1 MNSHDRSMS
10 SRPPP
15 LPRGAPIVAALDVG
29 TSKVVCLIA
38 TGDKGG
44 RTRLLGIGHQRSGG
58 IKAGMVIDPDA
69 AEQAVRAAVGQAER
83 MAGVTMEQV
92 SVAVA
97 CGRLKSHRFVARV
110 RTDTGFAGDA
120 DVARTLSGGEAF
132 AARGGRT
139 LIQFHNEAWHLD
151 GAEGVADPRGM
162 AGSELSADLVAVT
175 ADDGPLQNL
184 LAVVERCYLEP
195 HQLAATPY
203 ASAMAVTS
211 EVERHL
217 GVLVVDIG
225 AGVTSIAAFAG
236 GRLAMAE
243 ILPVGAH
250 LVTFDVAR
258 QLGCSVTEAERI
270 KTLYGTLLPTRSNDH
285 ESFSFSPTDGGD
297 GTTARVSRAELRSL
311 IEPRIH
317 GIAALV
323 HERIVAAKLD
333 RSMSERVVLTGGG
346 AELEGIDSVWGSMGE
361 SPGNTAGAARGASVR
376 VGRPGPIEGMSAD
389 MLGPAFATVSGLVGD
404 SLLQHFAARTG
415 GLSGWRGSGYVSWIG
430 TWLSRARG

>member
-1 MNSHDRSMS
+1 MNSFDRI

-15 LPRGAPIVAALDVG
+15 LPRGAPVLAALDIG

-38 TGDKGG
+38 TGEKGG

-58 IKAGMVIDPDA
+58 MKAGMVIDPDA

-97 CGRLKSHRFVARV
+97 CGRLKSQRFVARV
-110 RTDTGFAGDA
+110 GIETGIAHDGDITRA
-120 DVARTLSGGEAF
+120 LSGGEAF
-132 AARGGRT
+132 ATRGGRT

-162 AGSELSADLVAVT
+162 AGTELSADLVAVT

-203 ASAMAVTS
+203 TSAMAVTT
-211 EVERHL
+211 EEERQL

-225 AGVTSIAAFAG
+225 AGVTSMAAFAG

-243 ILPVGAH
+243 VLPVGAQ
-250 LVTFDVAR
+250 LVTFDIAR
-258 QLGCSVTEAERI
+258 RLGTSVTEAERI
-270 KTLYGTLLPTRSNDH
+270 KTLYGTLLPARSNDH
-285 ESFSFSPTDGGD
+285 ESFSFAVSDGGD
-297 GTTARVSRAELRSL
+297 EMTARVSRAELRSL

-323 HERIVAAKLD
+323 NERVTAAKLD
-333 RSMSERVVLTGGG
+333 RNMSERVVLTGGG
-346 AELEGIDSVWGSMGE
+346 AGLEGIDSVWGSMGDM
-361 SPGNTAGAARGASVR
+361 PGNMGAVARATAVR
-376 VGRPGPIEGMSAD
+376 VGRPSPIEGMSAD
-389 MLGPAFATVSGLVGD
+389 MLGPAFATVSGLIGD
-404 SLLQHFAARTG
+404 SLQQHFAARTG
-415 GLSGWRGSGYVSWIG
+415 RLSGWRGRGYVSWIG
-430 TWLSRARG
+430 NWLSRARG

>member
-1 MNSHDRSMS
+1 MDRSRS
-10 SRPPP
+10 KPPP
-15 LPRGAPIVAALDVG
+15 LPRSAPVIAALDIG

-58 IKAGMVIDPDA
+58 IKAGMVVDPDA

-97 CGRLKSHRFVARV
+97 CGRLKSQRFAARV
-110 RTDTGFAGDA
+110 RTETGIAGDG
-120 DVARTLSGGEAF
+120 DVARALSGGEAF

-139 LIQFHNEAWHLD
+139 LIQFHNEAWHVD

-162 AGSELSADLVAVT
+162 AGNELSADLVAVT

-203 ASAMAVTS
+203 ASAMAVST
-211 EVERHL
+211 EEERQL
-217 GVLVVDIG
+217 GALVIDIG

-243 ILPVGAH
+243 VVPVGAQ
-250 LVTFDVAR
+250 LVTFDIAR
-258 QLGCSVTEAERI
+258 RLGTPVTEAERI
-270 KTLYGTLLPTRSNDH
+270 KTLYGTLLPARSNDH
-285 ESFSFSPTDGGD
+285 ESFSFSVTDGAD
-297 GTTARVSRAELRSL
+297 EATARISRAELRSL

-323 HERIVAAKLD
+323 NERLVAAKLD
-333 RSMSERVVLTGGG
+333 RSILERVVLTGGG
-346 AELEGIDSVWGSMGE
+346 AGLEGIDSVWGNMREASGGM
-361 SPGNTAGAARGASVR
+361 AAAARASTVR
-376 VGRPGPIEGMSAD
+376 VGRPSPIEGMSAD
-389 MLGPAFATVSGLVGD
+389 MLGPAFATVSGLIGD
-404 SLLQHFAARTG
+404 SLQQHFAARTG
-415 GLSGWRGSGYVSWIG
+415 GLRGWRGSGYVSWIG
-430 TWLSRARG
+430 NWLSRAKG

>member
-1 MNSHDRSMS
+1 MNSTDRS
-10 SRPPP
+10 RNKPPP
-15 LPRGAPIVAALDVG
+15 LPRGTPIIAALDIG

-69 AEQAVRAAVGQAER
+69 AEQATRAAVGQAER

-97 CGRLKSHRFVARV
+97 CGRLKSQRFAARV
-110 RTDTGFAGDA
+110 STESGFVGDG
-120 DVARTLSGGEAF
+120 DVARALSGGEAF

-139 LIQFHNEAWHLD
+139 LVQFHNEAWHVD

-203 ASAMAVTS
+203 ASAMAVTT
-211 EVERHL
+211 EEERQL
-217 GVLVVDIG
+217 GVLVIDIG
-225 AGVTSIAAFAG
+225 AGVTSMAAFAG

-243 ILPVGAH
+243 VLPVGAQ
-250 LVTFDVAR
+250 LVTFDIAR
-258 QLGCSVTEAERI
+258 RLGTPVTEAERI
-270 KTLYGTLLPTRSNDH
+270 KTLYGTLLPARSNDH
-285 ESFSFSPTDGGD
+285 ESFSFSVSDGED
-297 GTTARVSRAELRSL
+297 EAMARISRAELRSL

-323 HERIVAAKLD
+323 QERVVAAKLD
-333 RSMSERVVLTGGG
+333 RSILERVVLTGGG
-346 AELEGIDSVWGSMGE
+346 AGLEGVDSVWGSMGE
-361 SPGNTAGAARGASVR
+361 ASGNLGGARAATVR
-376 VGRPGPIEGMSAD
+376 VGRPSPIEGMSAD
-389 MLGPAFATVSGLVGD
+389 MLGPSFATVSGLIGD
-404 SLLQHFAARTG
+404 SLQQHFAARTG
-415 GLSGWRGSGYVSWIG
+415 GLRGWRGSGYVSWIG
-430 TWLSRARG
+430 NWLSRAKG

>member
-1 MNSHDRSMS
+1 MNSTDRS
-10 SRPPP
+10 RNKPPP
-15 LPRGAPIVAALDVG
+15 LPRGTPIIAALDIG

-69 AEQAVRAAVGQAER
+69 AEQATRAAVGQAER

-97 CGRLKSHRFVARV
+97 CGRLKSQRFAARV
-110 RTDTGFAGDA
+110 STESGFVGDG
-120 DVARTLSGGEAF
+120 DVARALSGGEAF

-139 LIQFHNEAWHLD
+139 LVQFHNEAWHVD

-203 ASAMAVTS
+203 ASAMAVTT
-211 EVERHL
+211 EEERQL
-217 GVLVVDIG
+217 GVLVIDIG
-225 AGVTSIAAFAG
+225 AGVTSMAAFAG

-243 ILPVGAH
+243 VLPVGAQ
-250 LVTFDVAR
+250 LVTFDIAR
-258 QLGCSVTEAERI
+258 RLGTPVTEAERI
-270 KTLYGTLLPTRSNDH
+270 KTLYGTLLPARSNDH
-285 ESFSFSPTDGGD
+285 ESFSFSVSDGED
-297 GTTARVSRAELRSL
+297 EAMARISRAELRSL

-323 HERIVAAKLD
+323 QERVAAAKLD
-333 RSMSERVVLTGGG
+333 RSILERVVLTGGG
-346 AELEGIDSVWGSMGE
+346 AGLEGIDSVWGSMGE
-361 SPGNTAGAARGASVR
+361 ASGSLGAVRAATVR
-376 VGRPGPIEGMSAD
+376 VGRPSPIEGMSAD
-389 MLGPAFATVSGLVGD
+389 MLGPSFATVSGLIGD
-404 SLLQHFAARTG
+404 SLQQHFAARTG
-415 GLSGWRGSGYVSWIG
+415 GLRGWRGSGYVSWIG
-430 TWLSRARG
+430 NWLSRAKG

>member
-1 MNSHDRSMS
+1 MSSMDRSRS
-10 SRPPP
+10 KPPP
-15 LPRGAPIVAALDVG
+15 LPRSAPVIAALDIG

-38 TGDKGG
+38 TGEKGG

-58 IKAGMVIDPDA
+58 IKAGMVVDPDA

-97 CGRLKSHRFVARV
+97 CGRLKSQRFAARV
-110 RTDTGFAGDA
+110 GTETGIAGDG
-120 DVARTLSGGEAF
+120 DVARALSGGEAF

-139 LIQFHNEAWHLD
+139 LIQFHNEAWHVD

-162 AGSELSADLVAVT
+162 AGNELSADLVAVT

-203 ASAMAVTS
+203 ASAMAVST
-211 EVERHL
+211 EEERQL
-217 GVLVVDIG
+217 GVLVIDIG

-236 GRLAMAE
+236 GHLAMAE
-243 ILPVGAH
+243 VVPVGAQ
-250 LVTFDVAR
+250 LVTFDIAR
-258 QLGCSVTEAERI
+258 RLGTPVTEAERI
-270 KTLYGTLLPTRSNDH
+270 KTLYGTLLPARSNDH
-285 ESFSFSPTDGGD
+285 ESFSFSAADGED
-297 GTTARVSRAELRSL
+297 EATARISRAELRSL

-323 HERIVAAKLD
+323 NERLVAAKLD
-333 RSMSERVVLTGGG
+333 RSILERVVLTGGG
-346 AELEGIDSVWGSMGE
+346 AGLEGIDSVWGSMREASG
-361 SPGNTAGAARGASVR
+361 GMAAVARASMVR
-376 VGRPGPIEGMSAD
+376 VGRPSPIEGMSAD
-389 MLGPAFATVSGLVGD
+389 MLGPAFATVSGLIGD
-404 SLLQHFAARTG
+404 SLQQHFAARTG
-415 GLSGWRGSGYVSWIG
+415 GLRGWRGSGYVSWIG
-430 TWLSRARG
+430 NWLSRAKG

>member
-1 MNSHDRSMS
+1 MNSTDRS
-10 SRPPP
+10 RNKPPP
-15 LPRGAPIVAALDVG
+15 LPRGTPIIAALDIG

-44 RTRLLGIGHQRSGG
+44 RMRLLGIGHQRSGG

-69 AEQAVRAAVGQAER
+69 AEQATRAAVGQAER

-97 CGRLKSHRFVARV
+97 CGRLKSQRFAARV
-110 RTDTGFAGDA
+110 STESGFVGDG
-120 DVARTLSGGEAF
+120 DVARALSGGEAF

-139 LIQFHNEAWHLD
+139 LVQFHNEAWHVD

-203 ASAMAVTS
+203 ASAMAVTT
-211 EVERHL
+211 EEERQL
-217 GVLVVDIG
+217 GVLVIDIG
-225 AGVTSIAAFAG
+225 AGVTSMAAFAG

-243 ILPVGAH
+243 VLPVGAQ
-250 LVTFDVAR
+250 LVTFDIAR
-258 QLGCSVTEAERI
+258 RLGTPVTEAERI
-270 KTLYGTLLPTRSNDH
+270 KTLYGTLLPARSNDH
-285 ESFSFSPTDGGD
+285 ESFSFSVSDGED
-297 GTTARVSRAELRSL
+297 EAMARISRAELRSL

-323 HERIVAAKLD
+323 QERVVAAKLD
-333 RSMSERVVLTGGG
+333 RSILERVVLTGGG
-346 AELEGIDSVWGSMGE
+346 AGLEGIDSVWGSMGE
-361 SPGNTAGAARGASVR
+361 ASGNLGGARAATVR
-376 VGRPGPIEGMSAD
+376 VGRPSPIEGMSAD
-389 MLGPAFATVSGLVGD
+389 MLGPSFATVSGLIGD
-404 SLLQHFAARTG
+404 SLQQHFAARTG
-415 GLSGWRGSGYVSWIG
+415 GLRGWRGSGYVSWIG
-430 TWLSRARG
+430 NWLSRAKG